1 MRRCTERIRWMHGMN
16 TIHSCI
22 FTLGKLPFPSFGK
35 VDAAQHQCYTKQCH
49 EADRLVQ
56 KEHGAYE
63 GEEGVEVEVVGR
75 ADGS

>member
-1 MRRCTERIRWMHGMN
+1 MSLAT
-16 TIHSCI
+16 
-22 FTLGKLPFPSFGK
+22 TLGD
-35 VDAAQHQCYTKQCH
+35 VDAQQDEGYTKQGH

-75 ADGS
+75 ADGSQTAQHHIPHVEA